1 MLTAQEGLK
10 PLNRAEAAIR
20 RAQVYAFLAPVYLY
34 PTENWSEDLPL
45 VQEITAE
52 LDFAPAFPTLAPL
65 PLEDLQQAYRRVF
78 GATGSLCYET
88 EYGLP
93 HEYRQAQEL
102 ADINGFYRA
111 FGFALGGQARERP
124 DHIAAELEFMY
135 ILALKEAHAL
145 AAAQEAA
152 AAPRAPGLPWTRE
165 HAQLCV
171 DAQAK
176 FLGEHLG
183 VWAELF
189 AQSVATNTSVQRSVQ
204 DELYRDLARFTAAFV
219 HADAGRLGVT
229 VAPRHREQ
237 VQHTPFD
244 PDFSCAACP
253 AVDLVR

>member
-1 MLTAQEGLK
+1 MRIEQDNTTIASAARASSASTTAEQ
-10 PLNRAEAAIR
+10 AIR
-20 RAQVYAFLAPVYLY
+20 RAQVYAFLAPIYLY
-34 PTENWSEDLPL
+34 PAENWSEDLPL
-45 VQEITAE
+45 AQAIVGE
-52 LDFAPAFPTLAPL
+52 LDFAPAFPALTPL
-65 PLEDLQQAYRRVF
+65 PLDDLQLAFRRAF

-111 FGFALGGQARERP
+111 FGFALGGQSRERP

-135 ILALKEAHAL
+135 ILALKEAQAR
-145 AAAQEAA
+145 AAAREAA
-152 AAPRAPGLPWTRE
+152 AVQRARAQE
-165 HAQLCV
+165 HAQLAV

-183 VWAELF
+183 VWIELF
-189 AQSVATNTSVQRSVQ
+189 AQSLALNTQ
-204 DELYRDLARFTAAFV
+204 DDPYLALARFTAAFV
-219 HADAGRLGVT
+219 RADAVRLGVT
-229 VAPRHREQ
+229 VAQRTREQ

-253 AVDLVR
+253 VVELAR